1 MSVDSVLVFML
12 WLDRFVDSLPI
23 AWDFDFCGWG
33 CVSIT
38 NINVRFYCFC
48 RSNGCFISFH
58 SLVFVPGFFGN
69 VQTAGF

>member
-38 NINVRFYCFC
+38 
-48 RSNGCFISFH
+48 
-58 SLVFVPGFFGN
+58 
-69 VQTAGF
+69 